1 MADEEKEKEEV
12 VEKKKPRIKSLLR
25 WILLGGAVIVL
36 GVAGYFAWSFL
47 GRSPVNETP
56 KVSAATAPQSSP
68 AKKVEAARIIC
79 PLDPFVVNLMD
90 RATVAKRYLKVTMA
104 LEVGDEEAK
113 GKVEKNKT
121 QLRDTIIL
129 LLTAQGFQDISSVEG
144 KLGLKQEVLSRANQ
158 TLGLGTVLRVYFTEF
173 VVQ

>member
-1 MADEEKEKEEV
+1 MADEEKEKENVIEPSV
-12 VEKKKPRIKSLLR
+12 PKKSSLR
-25 WILLGGAVIVL
+25 WILLGAGVVVL
-36 GVAGYFAWSFL
+36 GAAGYFGWSFL
-47 GRSPVNETP
+47 GPNPAKEAP
-56 KVSAATAPQSSP
+56 KVSAAATPQPSP
-68 AKKVEAARIIC
+68 AKKIEAAKVIC
-79 PLDPFVVNLMD
+79 PLDAFVVNLMD

-113 GKVEKNKT
+113 TKVEKHKT

-129 LLTAQGFQDISSVEG
+129 LLTAQGFQDISSIEG

-158 TLGLGTVLRVYFTEF
+158 ILGAGTVSRVYFTEF

>member
-1 MADEEKEKEEV
+1 MADEEKEKENVIEPSV
-12 VEKKKPRIKSLLR
+12 PKKSSLR
-25 WILLGGAVIVL
+25 WILLGAGVVVL
-36 GVAGYFAWSFL
+36 GAAGYIGWSFL
-47 GRSPVNETP
+47 GPNPAKEAP
-56 KVSAATAPQSSP
+56 KVSAAAAPQPSP
-68 AKKVEAARIIC
+68 AKKIEATKVIC
-79 PLDPFVVNLMD
+79 PLDAFVVNLMD

-113 GKVEKNKT
+113 AKVEKHKT

-129 LLTAQGFQDISSVEG
+129 LLTAQGFQDISSIEG

-158 TLGLGTVLRVYFTEF
+158 ILGAGTVSRVYFTEF